1 MHLTCI
7 THNAVSRQILGIEFC
22 DIRRYEL
29 RIDVEILILNMKI
42 LTIFLLKVT
51 PYLPV
56 SLNNI
61 LQESCTIA
69 QNTGRDK
76 GKPN

>member
-1 MHLTCI
+1 
-7 THNAVSRQILGIEFC
+7 
-22 DIRRYEL
+22 
-29 RIDVEILILNMKI
+29 MKI

-61 LQESCTIA
+61 LQESCTSA
-69 QNTGRDK
+69 QNTGPSGRDK
-76 GKPN
+76 GKPK